1 MDSQCTLSDREAKLY
16 NFIYMV
22 FFYYIYIL
30 KKMGLFLLVCDTV
43 GISALADFY
52 FSQISMHSRR
62 TSHPIITK
70 SPLSPSLSLSINLNT
85 IILNL
90 EEVNWRLALQYP
102 QSAMSKLK
110 ALTIYNFLEHF
121 IEQLICIFQTFKI
134 TELPNQ
140 EDYKSLKI
148 LLQQPYLYII
158 ETKS

>member
-1 MDSQCTLSDREAKLY
+1 MYIVWQRSKAIQLY
-16 NFIYMV
+16 IYG
-22 FFYYIYIL
+22 FFLLYIYI
-30 KKMGLFLLVCDTV
+30 KKDGSLSFGVWWGDTV